1 MTCTDFGRSWKQN
14 FLIITVR
21 INIHKVI
28 QNSFV
33 FFFKH
38 LSIFTKDFISVII
51 VSTVFCNFINKEQR
65 QNFYSK
71 TCIIKLF
78 FFLKMAA
85 DSFANLNTADVFFCH
100 ISSHFSNFKNCRIRV
115 ITNSFIKANQV
126 FLWQNFS
133 NVKSFIFRKS
143 FTCFI
148 QLVTLIKFYILP
160 FNSISLFY
168 FNLKLYHRSSI
179 F

>member
-1 MTCTDFGRSWKQN
+1 MTRANIIRTWKQN
-14 FLIITVR
+14 FLIITIR

-28 QNSFV
+28 QNGFV
-33 FFFKH
+33 FLFKH
-38 LSIFTKDFISVII
+38 LTIFTKNFISIFII
-51 VSTVFCNFINKEQR
+51 SAVFCNFINKEQR

-85 DSFANLNTADVFFCH
+85 DSLTYLNTTNIFFCN
-100 ISSHFSNFKNCRIRV
+100 ISSHFTNFKNCRIRV
-115 ITNSFIKANQV
+115 ITNSFIKTNQV
-126 FLWQNFS
+126 FLWQDFS

-148 QLVTLIKFYILP
+148 KFVPLIKFYILT
-160 FNSISLFY
+160 FNTVSLFY
-168 FNLKLYHRSSI
+168 FNFKLHHWSSI
-179 F
+179 L